1 MFDSLFQKYITAKN
15 IIFFIISVLFLIF
28 ITKIKD
34 IAILF
39 FASFVIAC
47 SLNPI
52 VDMIS
57 KKLNRSVAAA
67 LVLLSTVL
75 VLGVFFVPIIL
86 IAVHEIKSFVEL
98 IPQHIAVIK
107 DFLMSTSF
115 FNQSQLSKI
124 DIGGLLSS
132 ASGITSNFVNESIN
146 ISKNFATAIIY
157 FLAAL
162 IIIYYFMADKDTVR
176 KTYVSLFPANMKE
189 KAEEIIETISKKI
202 GGYVIAQITTMTSV
216 GVLMAIGLALIGVD
230 YALLLGLIT
239 GVLDIIPVVGPAI
252 ALVICIVA
260 SYKSGAL
267 TLALILLVF
276 AFAQWAENNL
286 VRPYVFSRF
295 LDLHPLVIYLF
306 LFITAQY
313 LGVIGVIFAP
323 AIAATVCVLIDE
335 LYIKNMN

>member
-107 DFLMSTSF
+107 NFLMSTSF
-115 FNQSQLSKI
+115 FNQSQLSQI

-132 ASGITSNFVNESIN
+132 ASGITSDFVNESIN
-146 ISKNFATAIIY
+146 ISKNFAAAIIY

-176 KTYVSLFPANMKE
+176 KAYMSLFPANMKE

>member
-146 ISKNFATAIIY
+146 ISKNFAAAIIY

-176 KTYVSLFPANMKE
+176 KAYMSLFPANMKE

>member
-107 DFLMSTSF
+107 DFLISTSF

-176 KTYVSLFPANMKE
+176 KAYMSLFPANMKE

>member
-146 ISKNFATAIIY
+146 ISKNFAAAIIY

-276 AFAQWAENNL
+276 AFAQWVENNL

>member
-176 KTYVSLFPANMKE
+176 KAYMSLFPANMKE